1 MCKNTLLVVL
11 CHATYY
17 SLVKQYRSVTVE
29 NNGVVKVLA
38 EISLSYFITWVEYI
52 FITVTIYLWSGSSSE
67 RATWNLLL
75 NKSRISHLALSRSYG
90 IAPATING

>member
-1 MCKNTLLVVL
+1 MSKNTLLVVL

-17 SLVKQYRSVTVE
+17 SLVKQYRSVKVE

-52 FITVTIYLWSGSSSE
+52 FITVTIYLWSGSSPE

-75 NKSRISHLALSRSYG
+75 NKSMIGHLALSRSYG